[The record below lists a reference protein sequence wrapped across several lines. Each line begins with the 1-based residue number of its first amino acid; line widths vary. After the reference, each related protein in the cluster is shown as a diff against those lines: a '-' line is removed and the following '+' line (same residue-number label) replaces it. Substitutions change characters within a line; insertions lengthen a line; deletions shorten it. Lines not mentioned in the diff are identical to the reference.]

1 MAGTSPTVETVTE
14 RWEIPRPSGTGSV
27 IRRTAFSTLA

>member
-1 MAGTSPTVETVTE
+1 MAGTSPTVETVTA